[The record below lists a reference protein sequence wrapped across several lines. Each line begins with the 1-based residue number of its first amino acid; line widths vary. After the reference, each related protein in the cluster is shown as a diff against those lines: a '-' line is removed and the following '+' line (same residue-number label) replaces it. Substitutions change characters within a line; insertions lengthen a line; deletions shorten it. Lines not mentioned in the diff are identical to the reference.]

1 MQCSVICK
9 DQQPDLSVFSRSV
22 SCSGA
27 QFYYKNIVIP
37 HKCFAPKLCS
47 ITIFNLINTYFV

>member
-47 ITIFNLINTYFV
+47 ITIF